1 MYSISRKSDSV
12 VNKIHYSTFC
22 AKCNYSLIVVFNEY
36 FSQNGAR
43 ELGVTVSIIF
53 LDTFGVLFGILLC
66 NMEYCC
72 VLGCSEYRDIKFQS
86 KIFQTLIGGR
96 NKAPTPENQV
106 LFNVDLMKFICLV
119 CCRHFQNTGTFF
131 GTFSS
136 LRFY

>member
-22 AKCNYSLIVVFNEY
+22 AKCNNSLIVVFHEY
-36 FSQNGAR
+36 FSQDGAR

-53 LDTFGVLFGILLC
+53 LDTTGVLFGILLC

-72 VLGCSEYRDIKFQS
+72 VLGCSQYRDIKFQS

-106 LFNVDLMKFICLV
+106 LFIVDPIKNICLV

-131 GTFSS
+131 GTFPS